1 MKSIYL
7 DVSKLSQEQLEFLGK
22 NLEELD
28 SKDRIC
34 FVQGKYYIHPSL
46 KICKYLLWMD
56 SDGWVCLDVYAIA
69 DKLEVSYEEFVKLFI
84 SQSFEEISTGI
95 SGTCCLGIDKKIDLL
110 DDDKLSK
117 IGEIL
122 IYFDFETVSVYSSK
136 DIKELKKDALE
147 LMDKTWR
154 KCEQEGETMSLQH
167 DGLLCTAVLNGDE
180 INLNLKY
187 FLTEWNTTS

>member
-1 MKSIYL
+1 MENIYL

-46 KICKYLLWMD
+46 KIFKYLLWQD
-56 SDGWVCLDVYAIA
+56 RDGWICLDVSAI
-69 DKLEVSYEEFVKLFI
+69 EGMMEISYEEFVKLYT
-84 SQSFEEISTGI
+84 SQGFEEISTGV
-95 SGTCCLGIDKKIDLL
+95 SGTCCLIALL

-154 KCEQEGETMSLQH
+154 KCEQEGETISLQH

-187 FLTEWNTTS
+187 YLTEWNTTS